1 MARFNIKKLAIVGIL
16 GLFLFG
22 MVGIINAQQILP
34 KGGDSFETAVKLE
47 PGSYQGGSIRSK
59 EVEYFYV
66 TGVKLG
72 QEISIKGTFI
82 AASPNAGAEAIL
94 VLYDEDRTE
103 LVEEVEVTYEKPV
116 SLTISLPHRGKE
128 SDKYYIKAGSGL
140 FEIASYSLEI
150 SLKAAPP
157 TKRAEK
163 AAATATPGVV
173 GGVPKAAPAEGPNW
187 VLILGAVVVAV
198 VLGIVVYFFLKR
210 NK

>member
-47 PGSYQGGSIRSK
+47 PGSYQGGNIESK
-59 EVEYFYV
+59 EAEYFYV

-82 AASPNAGAEAIL
+82 AASTNAGAEAIL

-103 LVEEVEVTYEKPV
+103 LVEEVDVTYEKPV
-116 SLTISLPHRGKE
+116 SLTISLSHRGKE

-140 FEIASYSLEI
+140 FDIASYSLEI
-150 SLKAAPP
+150 SLKAAP

-163 AAATATPGVV
+163 AAAPGVE
-173 GGVPKAAPAEGPNW
+173 GELPKAVPAEGLSW
-187 VLILGAVVVAV
+187 VLILGVAV
-198 VLGIVVYFFLKR
+198 VIVIIGTVAYSLLKR
-210 NK
+210 KK